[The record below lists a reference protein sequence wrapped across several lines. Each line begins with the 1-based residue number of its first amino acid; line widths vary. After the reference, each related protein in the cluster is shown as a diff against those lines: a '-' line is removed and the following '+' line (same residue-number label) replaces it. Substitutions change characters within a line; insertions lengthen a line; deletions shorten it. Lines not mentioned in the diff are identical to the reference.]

1 LYGFAWAARWFRQ
14 TRYTSFQRQLNL
26 YRFTR
31 IASGPDKNGYHHPYF
46 LRGREDLTHRI
57 PRLPRNGN
65 GARGPDT
72 EVPEPNFYR
81 MAPITNETVV
91 PLPISSNT
99 NNDDSNNVVTRPA
112 ASTVT
117 QQPRQSSTLHQVNHP
132 FLDNV
137 LPSRINHV
145 LSDNAIVNLD
155 LASTYLPGRLTTAS
169 NPMTRT
175 DSSILDRLLSSP
187 SPLNLS
193 AASAVNP
200 MFQQLHRQNAR
211 NVISYP
217 SLDDVTMATYIL
229 SQQMPERNRMIFHPQ
244 QPTIDLT
251 SLINPLVPGDDAVQP
266 LSFAATH
273 SDAFILERWMARQQ
287 DQASALAL
295 LQQLRQL

>member
-31 IASGPDKNGYHHPYF
+31 ITSGPDKNGYHHPYF
-46 LRGREDLTHRI
+46 LRGREDLTYRI
-57 PRLPRNGN
+57 LRLPRNGN
-65 GARGPDT
+65 GVRGPDT

-91 PLPISSNT
+91 PLPSSSNT

-117 QQPRQSSTLHQVNHP
+117 QQPRQPSTLHQVNHP

-145 LSDNAIVNLD
+145 LPDNAIVNL
-155 LASTYLPGRLTTAS
+155 GRLATAS

-193 AASAVNP
+193 AASAANP

-211 NVISYP
+211 NIVSYP
-217 SLDDVTMATYIL
+217 SSDDLTMATYIL
-229 SQQMPERNRMIFHPQ
+229 SQQMPERNRTLLHPP

-251 SLINPLVPGDDAVQP
+251 SLINPLVPGDDAGQP
-266 LSFAATH
+266 LSFPATQ

>member
-1 LYGFAWAARWFRQ
+1 VVSTDQVYILS
-14 TRYTSFQRQLNL
+14 TSTQFD
-26 YRFTR
+26 RFTR

-57 PRLPRNGN
+57 LRVPRNGN

-72 EVPEPNFYR
+72 EVPESNFYR

-99 NNDDSNNVVTRPA
+99 NNDDSDTVVTRPA

-117 QQPRQSSTLHQVNHP
+117 QQPRQSSTLHQANRP

-145 LSDNAIVNLD
+145 LPDNAIVCLD
-155 LASTYLPGRLTTAS
+155 LASLYLTGRPTTAS

-187 SPLNLS
+187 CPLNLS

-200 MFQQLHRQNAR
+200 IIQQLHRENAR

-217 SLDDVTMATYIL
+217 SLDDLTMATYIL
-229 SQQMPERNRMIFHPQ
+229 SQQMPERNRMLFHPP
-244 QPTIDLT
+244 QPTIDVT
-251 SLINPLVPGDDAVQP
+251 SMINPLVPWTMQYSHYHLLLLIVM
-266 LSFAATH
+266 H
-273 SDAFILERWMARQQ
+273 SSWDVGWRDNKIKHQHLHYCSNYGNCKMSLF
-287 DQASALAL
+287 
-295 LQQLRQL
+295 

>member
-1 LYGFAWAARWFRQ
+1 LYGFAWTARWFRQ

-31 IASGPDKNGYHHPYF
+31 IASGPDKNGYHHPFF
-46 LRGREDLTHRI
+46 LRGREDLTQRI
-57 PRLPRNGN
+57 LRLLRDGN
-65 GARGPDT
+65 GARRPDT

-81 MAPITNETVV
+81 MAPITNETEVL
-91 PLPISSNT
+91 LPSSSNT
-99 NNDDSNNVVTRPA
+99 NNDDRNNVVTRPA

-117 QQPRQSSTLHQVNHP
+117 QQPRQSSTLHQFNRP

-145 LSDNAIVNLD
+145 LPDNAIVNL
-155 LASTYLPGRLTTAS
+155 GRLTTVS

-175 DSSILDRLLSSP
+175 DSFILERLLSSP
-187 SPLNLS
+187 CPLNLS
-193 AASAVNP
+193 AASAVSP
-200 MFQQLHRQNAR
+200 IIQQLRRQNAR

-217 SLDDVTMATYIL
+217 SPDDLTMATYIL
-229 SQQMPERNRMIFHPQ
+229 SQQMPERHRMHFHPP

-266 LSFAATH
+266 SSFAATR
-273 SDAFILERWMARQQ
+273 SDAFILDRWMARQQ
-287 DQASALAL
+287 DPASALAL

>member
-1 LYGFAWAARWFRQ
+1 
-14 TRYTSFQRQLNL
+14 L

-57 PRLPRNGN
+57 LRLPRNGN

-91 PLPISSNT
+91 PLPSSSNT
-99 NNDDSNNVVTRPA
+99 SNDDSNNVVTRPA

-117 QQPRQSSTLHQVNHP
+117 QQQWHPSTLHQVNRP

-137 LPSRINHV
+137 LSSRNNHI
-145 LSDNAIVNLD
+145 LPDNAIVNLD
-155 LASTYLPGRLTTAS
+155 LASRYLPGRLTTAS

-175 DSSILDRLLSSP
+175 DSSILERLLSSP

-200 MFQQLHRQNAR
+200 MFQQLHCLNAR

-217 SLDDVTMATYIL
+217 SSDDLTMATYIL
-229 SQQMPERNRMIFHPQ
+229 SQQMPERNRMLFHPP
-244 QPTIDLT
+244 QPTIGLT
-251 SLINPLVPGDDAVQP
+251 SPINPFVPGDDAGQP
-266 LSFAATH
+266 LSFAAAH
-273 SDAFILERWMARQQ
+273 SDALILERLMARQQ
-287 DQASALAL
+287 DQASALAR
-295 LQQLRQL
+295 LQQLRQM